1 MEARS
6 RLGVLVGRGFSRG
19 AMTLNLLKSR
29 YITSA
34 ADARTLGWWCIL
46 RRRRGERGEGIFP
59 TAPTSVGVEKAW
71 SSAEIM
77 AKDLV
82 GRGFAGS
89 SRCRGIFVRDRL
101 RSLDIDGFV
110 GLAESLK
117 SYQKM
122 TSSQDP

>member
-1 MEARS
+1 MRARAVGGAFFDDDGVNEARGFF
-6 RLGVLVGRGFSRG
+6 RLLRHPLALRKLG
-19 AMTLNLLKSR
+19 A
-29 YITSA
+29 
-34 ADARTLGWWCIL
+34 
-46 RRRRGERGEGIFP
+46 
-59 TAPTSVGVEKAW
+59 
-71 SSAEIM
+71 AEIM